1 MNKKSNFYGTRCKIM
16 QYIPLSM
23 YESYLTWRVSYT
35 EKRSETY
42 SCVCHALVCKQAQKS
57 NLWKWKLCYPTL
69 QSNWKMLFQSYS
81 KLQLIQNLLNQK
93 AKITIICFALI
104 LLVKQEWKN
113 IEKSCLPCLG
123 GKEGEI
129 QLGGKKNPLTPPS
142 IVRPLKERGKGKTW
156 S

>member
-1 MNKKSNFYGTRCKIM
+1 
-16 QYIPLSM
+16 
-23 YESYLTWRVSYT
+23 
-35 EKRSETY
+35 
-42 SCVCHALVCKQAQKS
+42 
-57 NLWKWKLCYPTL
+57 
-69 QSNWKMLFQSYS
+69 MLFQSYS